1 MRRIHHRTS
10 TSPDRVP
17 WRRRIAAAG
26 TGTVLAAGMVA
37 ALAPPPP
44 ARRPANHQRST
55 PVMRTLIARA
65 VAIPAAAAA
74 TTVPVLSWAPATA
87 GGYSFGTLRA
97 RSLARKRQQLMQARP
112 VAGESWRPCGN

>member
-17 WRRRIAAAG
+17 GRRRIAAAG
-26 TGTVLAAGMVA
+26 TGQ
-37 ALAPPPP
+37 
-44 ARRPANHQRST
+44 RRT
-55 PVMRTLIARA
+55 PVMRTLIARAAALAAATAA

-74 TTVPVLSWAPATA
+74 TTGPVPSWAPATA

-97 RSLARKRQQLMQARP
+97 HARRLVNA
-112 VAGESWRPCGN
+112 SN

>member
-37 ALAPPPP
+37 ALAPPRPP
-44 ARRPANHQRST
+44 GGRLTTNEGHQ
-55 PVMRTLIARA
+55 
-65 VAIPAAAAA
+65 
-74 TTVPVLSWAPATA
+74 
-87 GGYSFGTLRA
+87 
-97 RSLARKRQQLMQARP
+97 
-112 VAGESWRPCGN
+112 